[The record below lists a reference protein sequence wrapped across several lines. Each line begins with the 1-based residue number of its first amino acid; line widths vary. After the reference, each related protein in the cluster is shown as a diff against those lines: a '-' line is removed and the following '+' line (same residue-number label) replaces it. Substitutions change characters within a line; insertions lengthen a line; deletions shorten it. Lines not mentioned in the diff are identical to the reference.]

1 MSNLFGNKARREHPI
16 RRTLFGDMPIEEWP
30 ASPTNEEP
38 WGSFLRAKE
47 AIEKGSTKEGIDV
60 LKEITSRKGLESRH
74 YLQAWHF
81 LRQLGVQP
89 PQNIQKDVLGVV
101 VEVGM
106 TNGVDFVAAYSDLS
120 ARYYNYSG
128 RGVVWEHPDSSLDA
142 SVRNLLAAGREIVE
156 YIGPWEK
163 ERPPQPKEDEVRIN
177 ILTPLGLWFGQ
188 GPFDLMS
195 NDPIGGKAL
204 TSATQLMQD
213 LIKECDEPEI

>member
-1 MSNLFGNKARREHPI
+1 MSSLFGNNAKQEHPM

-38 WGSFLRAKE
+38 WGSFCRAKE
-47 AIEKGSTKEGIDV
+47 AMKNNLKEDAIDV
-60 LKEITSRKGLESRH
+60 LIEITTRKGLESRH

-81 LRQLGVQP
+81 VRQLGVQP
-89 PQNIQKDVLGVV
+89 PQEIQQDVLGVV

-106 TNGVDFVAAYSDLS
+106 KNGADFVAAYSDLS

-128 RGVVWEHPDSSLDA
+128 GGVVWEHPDASLDA
-142 SVRNLLAAGREIVE
+142 SVRSLLAAGREIVE
-156 YIGPWEK
+156 HIGPWDG
-163 ERPPQPKEDEVRIN
+163 ERPPQPKEGEVRMN

-195 NDPIGGKAL
+195 KDPMGGKAL
-204 TSATQLMQD
+204 RLATRLMQD
-213 LIKECDEPEI
+213 LIEKCDELKI